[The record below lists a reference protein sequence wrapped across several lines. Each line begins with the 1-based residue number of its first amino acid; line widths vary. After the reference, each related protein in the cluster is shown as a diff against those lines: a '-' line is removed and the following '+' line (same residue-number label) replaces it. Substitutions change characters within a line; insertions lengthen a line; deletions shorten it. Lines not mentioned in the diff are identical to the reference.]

1 VIVVVAVLLLLLLL
15 QMLQQSQAAHA
26 AVAFHRR
33 RRRHRRY
40 DIHIRQAGR
49 VTLQGMRKRGK
60 GSEYQAVDKGEIALN
75 QYGHEQLPAD
85 VTPQRAFKKD

>member
-1 VIVVVAVLLLLLLL
+1 
-15 QMLQQSQAAHA
+15 
-26 AVAFHRR
+26 
-33 RRRHRRY
+33 
-40 DIHIRQAGR
+40 
-49 VTLQGMRKRGK
+49 MRKRGK